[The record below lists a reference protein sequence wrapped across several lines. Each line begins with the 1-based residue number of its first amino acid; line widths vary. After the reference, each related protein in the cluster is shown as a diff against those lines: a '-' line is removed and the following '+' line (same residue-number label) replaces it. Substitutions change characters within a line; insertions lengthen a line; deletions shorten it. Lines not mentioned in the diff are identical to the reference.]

1 LLGTRHKWRAPR
13 TLTFG
18 NKIMKLI
25 PIILIAVL
33 TATFTLSSYG
43 LTPPPPAP
51 LSARVQRA
59 SHIVIGVAKELH
71 VITWKDFVA
80 QRVEPPPAHLGLETT
95 TEIQIDIQEVLF
107 PPNHSF
113 PEGKITYRFGGGFFD
128 VESIRRDTLSK
139 TNIYLIAQYQDQD
152 GPRFGPAYG
161 WNLCE
166 SIDTK
171 DEIISLL
178 KKQTDKKLNEAEQAG
193 PGYPPQGVGSPD
205 P

>member
-1 LLGTRHKWRAPR
+1 MVTPQAAHISGA
-13 TLTFG
+13 FG
-18 NKIMKLI
+18 NKIMKLK
-25 PIILIAVL
+25 PIILIAGL
-33 TATFTLSSYG
+33 TATFTLSSSG

-107 PPNHSF
+107 PPDYSF
-113 PEGKITYRFGGGFFD
+113 PDGKIKYRFGGGFFD
-128 VESIRRDTLSK
+128 VESIRNDTLNR
-139 TNIYLIAQYQDQD
+139 TNIYIIAQYQDQD

-166 SIDTK
+166 PIDTK
-171 DEIISLL
+171 GEIISLL
-178 KKQTDKKLNEAEQAG
+178 KKQSETKIHSAEQPVAG
-193 PGYPPQGVGSPD
+193 YRSQEASHPD